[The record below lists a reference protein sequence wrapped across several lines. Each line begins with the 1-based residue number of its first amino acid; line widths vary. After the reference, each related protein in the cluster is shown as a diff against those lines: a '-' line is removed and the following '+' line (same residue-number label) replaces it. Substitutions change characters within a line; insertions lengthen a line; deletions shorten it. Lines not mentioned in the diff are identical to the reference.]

1 MGKLEAGDRC
11 GCASEGLKTFHRS
24 TFSLDRTMVLFN
36 DVVEIFAT
44 AYLYVFPI
52 DVFFSEQ
59 TQRPMAGFVAIK
71 RHFFRQSPGVGCN
84 GLAKKGFCRK
94 VGFFEQNRKTG
105 TINSMT
111 YRIPN
116 SSKTNFATEP
126 VGTTHAYSSTQ
137 RHHFRTKLLITGRVM
152 RKTMKLALTMG
163 GPTILD
169 LETRNQ

>member
-11 GCASEGLKTFHRS
+11 GCASEGLKTLHRS

-71 RHFFRQSPGVGCN
+71 RHFFRQSPSVGCN
-84 GLAKKGFCRK
+84 GLAKKVLGGGDAAGLAQIEVNGSTLFIYRAIQVLPLTFDVDEGF
-94 VGFFEQNRKTG
+94 
-105 TINSMT
+105 INPP
-111 YRIPN
+111 RR
-116 SSKTNFATEP
+116 A
-126 VGTTHAYSSTQ
+126 H
-137 RHHFRTKLLITGRVM
+137 
-152 RKTMKLALTMG
+152 
-163 GPTILD
+163 
-169 LETRNQ
+169 